1 MKLTTDDKVMKN
13 TNYFEII
20 SHEKALVTLEPG
32 CVWSYLK
39 EDNEN
44 VGIAFAGPSR
54 FAVDAIMETEYGAK
68 GQSVSGNLSGIQVFI
83 GRSSL
88 ESVSDSVSN
97 SQLVQAGFKDMA
109 AFKDAVE
116 VKLHDMNSGKGKIEL
131 SEPSDSGVFLGQD
144 EGEKKIV
151 LVAKEDN
158 LVFTYDKTVFT
169 LGGDN
174 MVSVTDSGVVIR
186 KQGCR
191 DLVIDK
197 HGISGLEEL
206 RHIGPAVQ
214 QAVNSAMRGIKK
226 FKDVR
231 IVADRFPRAW
241 DNVDDFD
248 WDD

>member
-1 MKLTTDDKVMKN
+1 LKLNIDDKVMK
-13 TNYFEII
+13 TTTSFEIV

-32 CVWSYLK
+32 CLWSYLK

-44 VGIAFAGPSR
+44 VGIAFAGPST
-54 FAVDAIMETEYGAK
+54 FAVDAIMETEYGAR
-68 GQSVSGNLSGIQVFI
+68 GESVSGSLSGIQVFI

-88 ESVSDSVSN
+88 ESASASASDN
-97 SQLVQAGFKDMA
+97 DIVQAGYKDEA
-109 AFKDAVE
+109 AFKEVVDA
-116 VKLHDMNSGKGKIEL
+116 KLHDMNSGKGKIEL

-144 EGEKKIV
+144 EDEKKIV

-158 LVFTYDKTVFT
+158 LVFTYDKRVFT
-169 LGGDN
+169 LGGDS
-174 MVSVTDSGVVIR
+174 MISVTKSGVVIR
-186 KQGCR
+186 GRDCR
-191 DLVIDK
+191 DLVIDR

-206 RHIGPAVQ
+206 RNIGPTVQKAVGG
-214 QAVNSAMRGIKK
+214 AMRGIKK

>member
-1 MKLTTDDKVMKN
+1 MKLNIDDKVMK
-13 TNYFEII
+13 TSTSFEIV
-20 SHEKALVTLEPG
+20 SHEKALVTLEPS

-44 VGIAFAGPSR
+44 IGIAFTGPSR

-68 GQSVSGNLSGIQVFI
+68 GESVSGNLSGIQVFI

-88 ESVSDSVSN
+88 ESASDSASN
-97 SQLVQAGFKDMA
+97 NDIVEAGFKDEA

-116 VKLHDMNSGKGKIEL
+116 TKLYDMNSGRGKIEL

-144 EGEKKIV
+144 EDEKKIV

-174 MVSVTDSGVVIR
+174 MVSVTKSGVVIR
-186 KQGCR
+186 KRDCR
-191 DLVIDK
+191 DLVIDR

-214 QAVNSAMRGIKK
+214 QAVSTAMCGIKK

>member
-1 MKLTTDDKVMKN
+1 MKLTTDEKVMK
-13 TNYFEII
+13 TTTSFEIV

-32 CVWSYLK
+32 CLWSYLK
-39 EDNEN
+39 EDNDK
-44 VGIAFAGPSR
+44 VGIAFTGPSR
-54 FAVDAIMETEYGAK
+54 FAVDAIMETKYGAK
-68 GQSVSGNLSGIQVFI
+68 GESVSGNLSGVQVFI

-88 ESVSDSVSN
+88 ESVSDSASNNNLVS
-97 SQLVQAGFKDMA
+97 AGFKDED

-116 VKLHDMNSGKGKIEL
+116 TKLHDMNSGKGKIEL
-131 SEPSDSGVFLGQD
+131 SESSDSGVFLGQD
-144 EGEKKIV
+144 EDEKKIV

-169 LGGDN
+169 LGGN
-174 MVSVTDSGVVIR
+174 SMVSVTKSGVVIR
-186 KQGCR
+186 GRDCR
-191 DLVIDK
+191 DLVIDR

-206 RHIGPAVQ
+206 RNIGPTVQKAVGE
-214 QAVNSAMRGIKK
+214 AMRGIRK

>member
-1 MKLTTDDKVMKN
+1 MKLTIDDKVMK
-13 TNYFEII
+13 TTTSFEIV

-39 EDNEN
+39 EDNEK

-68 GQSVSGNLSGIQVFI
+68 GESISGNLSGIQVFI
-83 GRSSL
+83 GRSNL
-88 ESVSDSVSN
+88 ESASDSASN
-97 SQLVQAGFKDMA
+97 NQLAQAGFKDEA

-116 VKLHDMNSGKGKIEL
+116 TKLYDMNSGKGKIEL
-131 SEPSDSGVFLGQD
+131 SKSSDSVVFLGQD

-151 LVAKEDN
+151 LVAKEDK
-158 LVFTYDKTVFT
+158 LVFTYDKMVFT
-169 LGGDN
+169 LGGDS
-174 MVSVTDSGVVIR
+174 MVSVTKSGVVIR
-186 KQGCR
+186 GRDCQ
-191 DLVIDK
+191 DLVIDR

-206 RHIGPAVQ
+206 RSIGPTVQKAV
-214 QAVNSAMRGIKK
+214 SEAMRGIKK